1 MVARTRYN
9 WPEIRKQYLDGVG
22 FHKLAR
28 ATGAAKS
35 TIQERATK
43 EGWRAERDALDKTR
57 KRVEKMPIH
66 GGGSSTTQKFTP
78 ETVTTIIHYL
88 EHGASKASAAAAA
101 GIHYDTL
108 KRWMD
113 RDGEFKLAI
122 EMATA
127 AGPAK
132 QAKRINSAGERGD
145 WRADAWLLKHSP
157 RSRDEWAEAAG
168 GVNGLTVNLQ
178 IFGREDEPVT
188 INGEVIEAE

>member
-1 MVARTRYN
+1 MVAPQRYD
-9 WPEIRKQYLDGVG
+9 WVTIRKQYLDGASY
-22 FHKLAR
+22 HKLAR
-28 ATGAAKS
+28 VTGAAKS
-35 TIQERATK
+35 TIQERSKK
-43 EGWRAERDALDKTR
+43 EGWPEEREALDKTR
-57 KRVEKMPIH
+57 ERVEKMPIH
-66 GGGSSTTQKFTP
+66 GGGPAVTQKFTP

-101 GIHYDTL
+101 GIHYDTV

-113 RDGEFKLAI
+113 RDGDFKLAI

-157 RSRDEWAEAAG
+157 RSRDEWAEAST
-168 GVNGLTVNLQ
+168 GVNGVTVNLQ

-188 INGEVIEAE
+188 INGEVVEAE

>member
-1 MVARTRYN
+1 V
-9 WPEIRKQYLDGVG
+9 
-22 FHKLAR
+22 
-28 ATGAAKS
+28 TGAAKS
-35 TIQERATK
+35 TIQERSKK
-43 EGWRAERDALDKTR
+43 EGWPEEREALDKTR
-57 KRVEKMPIH
+57 ERVEKMPIH
-66 GGGSSTTQKFTP
+66 GGGPAVTQKFTP

-113 RDGEFKLAI
+113 RDGDFKLAI

-157 RSRDEWAEAAG
+157 RSRDEWAEPST
-168 GVNGLTVNLQ
+168 GVNGVTVNLQ
-178 IFGREDEPVT
+178 LFARDDEPVT
-188 INGEVIEAE
+188 INGEVVEAE